1 MAWSAANR
9 GHLHRSVVAVGV
21 IVVFWVM
28 FWAMVWAMGWGGAWR
43 VMGGSFTLDT
53 AAAAESR
60 AASDPKRELEE
71 LNRQLD
77 QKKRQQQAAARKEQ
91 SVLGELEGL
100 DHRIH
105 LNRRKMAILDRQ
117 IREQSQ
123 VVAKLDGE
131 VAQLERNVSGLRESV
146 ASRLRAVYMSGV
158 DGEWAMLFGAGDY
171 QDLMVRLDGLQ
182 RIAASESSLMTN
194 YEQQRTELAG
204 KLQDQQNASER
215 LTQQRRQLAAALDDI
230 SGARSGKRTLLA
242 KVRTER
248 TLTAKAIT
256 ELEDSAKQLQDLLQ
270 KLEREAAK
278 RKTDGRLAQSRGKLP
293 WPYEGAVVGLFGR
306 QRHSQYNTVIFR
318 RGIEIKAREG
328 DDVKAVYQGVVVFA
342 DWFKGYGLVVVL
354 DHGDHYYTLYAH
366 LGKVGVKVGEAVT
379 RGQVIGVVGE
389 TGLSDDQTLYFELR
403 HHGTPLDPLTWLK
416 KREGKG

>member
-1 MAWSAANR
+1 MARPASER
-9 GHLHRSVVAVGV
+9 GDLLRSVGAVGGM
-21 IVVFWVM
+21 VM
-28 FWAMVWAMGWGGAWR
+28 VWAMVWGSGTG
-43 VMGGSFTLDT
+43 VGGGSFTVDP

-105 LNRRKMAILDRQ
+105 LNRRKMAILDQQ

-123 VVAKLDGE
+123 VVAKLGDE
-131 VAQLERNVSGLRESV
+131 VTQLERTVAGLRESV
-146 ASRLRAVYMSGV
+146 AARLRAVYMSGV

-171 QDLMVRLDGLQ
+171 QDLMSRLDGLQ
-182 RIAASESSLMTN
+182 RIAASESSLMTD
-194 YEQQRTELAG
+194 YDQRRTELTG
-204 KLQDQQNASER
+204 KLQDQRDASER

-230 SGARSGKRTLLA
+230 SGARSGKRMLLT

-256 ELEDSAKQLQDLLQ
+256 ELEDSAKQLQTLLQ
-270 KLEREAAK
+270 QLEREAAK
-278 RKTDGRLAQSRGKLP
+278 RKTDGRLAQARGRLP
-293 WPYEGAVVGLFGR
+293 WPYDGAVVGLFGR
-306 QRHSQYNTVIFR
+306 QRHSQYNTDIFR
-318 RGIEIKAREG
+318 RGIEIKAGEG

-416 KREGKG
+416 KRG